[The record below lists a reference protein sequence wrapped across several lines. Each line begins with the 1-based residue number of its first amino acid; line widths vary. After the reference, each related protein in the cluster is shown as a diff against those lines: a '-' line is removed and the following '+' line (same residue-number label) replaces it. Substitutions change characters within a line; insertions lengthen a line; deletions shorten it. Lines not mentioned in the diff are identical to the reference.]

1 MLRFPFP
8 VASQYYVG
16 PRRQLKAM
24 QSSSPFDVRVSI
36 LGKIEKKV
44 YITQLSQVPYSVSR
58 FGQR

>member
-8 VASQYYVG
+8 VASQNHVG
-16 PRRQLKAM
+16 PSRQLKAM
-24 QSSSPFDVRVSI
+24 QPSSLFGVRVSI

-44 YITQLSQVPYSVSR
+44 YISKLSQVAYSVSR